1 MIILPL
7 LKLKPPYRNYF
18 LFFIV
23 KVMHSTHCLT
33 ESKAANW
40 GKYNVK
46 HVNNKVFCLI
56 NLSVTA
62 ANVII
67 LMECQDK

>member
-1 MIILPL
+1 
-7 LKLKPPYRNYF
+7 
-18 LFFIV
+18 
-23 KVMHSTHCLT
+23 MHSTHSLT
-33 ESKAANW
+33 ESKAAKW

-46 HVNNKVFCLI
+46 HANNKVFCLI